1 MKIKVK
7 CPSCGKVL
15 ILDDKP
21 NIDKMSFTCPACKG
35 KYLVG
40 NCQRIVEKPQ
50 VTTGEETQYAGQAA
64 KPATGEETQIVGYNN
79 TSSGE
84 ETQIVGYNNKVSVV
98 AKAGTLVD
106 SFGKSYQLS
115 IGINT
120 IGRKANSS
128 TATVQID
135 TTDRT
140 MSRSHAVIEVRNAGG
155 QIIHILKNGANKNPS
170 YHKGILIGPAD
181 QMVLNNGDRVKFG
194 TTELTFKNN

>member
-15 ILDDKP
+15 ILDDIP

-40 NCQRIVEKPQ
+40 NCQRVVEKSQ
-50 VTTGEETQYAGQAA
+50 VT
-64 KPATGEETQIVGYNN
+64 TGEETQIVGYNN
-79 TSSGE
+79 TSSRKA
-84 ETQIVGYNNKVSVV
+84 TQIVGYNNKVSAV

-106 SFGKSYQLS
+106 SFGRTYQLRF
-115 IGINT
+115 GINT

-135 TTDRT
+135 TSDRT

-155 QIIHILKNGANKNPS
+155 QAIHILKNGANKNPS
-170 YHKGILIGPAD
+170 YHKGSLIGPAD
-181 QMVLNNGDRVKFG
+181 QMILNNGDLVKFG
-194 TTELTFKNN
+194 NTELTYKK

>member
-21 NIDKMSFTCPACKG
+21 NIEKLSFVCPACKG

-50 VTTGEETQYAGQAA
+50 VTTGEETQ
-64 KPATGEETQIVGYNN
+64 IVGYKN

-84 ETQIVGYNNKVSVV
+84 ETQIVGYNNKVSAV

-106 SFGKSYQLS
+106 NFGKSYQLN

-155 QIIHILKNGANKNPS
+155 KIIHILKNGANKNPS